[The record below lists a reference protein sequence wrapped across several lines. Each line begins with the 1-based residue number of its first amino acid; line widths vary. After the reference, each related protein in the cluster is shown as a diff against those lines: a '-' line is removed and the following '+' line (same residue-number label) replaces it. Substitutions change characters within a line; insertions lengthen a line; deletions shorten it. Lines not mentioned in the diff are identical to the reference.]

1 MKHHLISGG
10 CGFVGRNMAK
20 HLYAH
25 TKDLVVIVDD
35 LSVGLTPSE
44 WIGVEKTFGTNQP
57 TKTENGL
64 EYWGA
69 DERLIF
75 WKGDFR
81 SFLRNMQERD
91 KWLEETFGFKR
102 FDDVFHYAAIVGGRA
117 KIDGD
122 PMMVALDLAIDAE
135 LFYWAVRHKPDRLM
149 YPSSSAAYPVNLQA
163 ESGYVALKEADIDF
177 AGGKPRPAGYDLWL
191 VQIDWRISCAH
202 RCGSL

>member
-20 HLYAH
+20 HLYR
-25 TKDLVVIVDD
+25 TTQDLIIIVDD
-35 LSVGLTPSE
+35 LSVGLPPSK
-44 WIGVEKTFGTNQP
+44 WIGVEDVFGTNQAS
-57 TKTENGL
+57 KVEGDI
-64 EYWGA
+64 EYWGK
-69 DERLIF
+69 DERVVF

-81 SFLRNMQERD
+81 HFLRNMMEQD
-91 KWLEETFGFKR
+91 SWLRETFGFTQ
-102 FDDVFHYAAIVGGRA
+102 FNDVFHYAAIVGGRA

-163 ESGYVALKEADIDF
+163 EGGFVALKEADIDF
-177 AGGKPRPAGYDLWL
+177 AGGNLGKTDKTYGRSQLTGENLA
-191 VQIDWRISCAH
+191 R
-202 RCGSL
+202 